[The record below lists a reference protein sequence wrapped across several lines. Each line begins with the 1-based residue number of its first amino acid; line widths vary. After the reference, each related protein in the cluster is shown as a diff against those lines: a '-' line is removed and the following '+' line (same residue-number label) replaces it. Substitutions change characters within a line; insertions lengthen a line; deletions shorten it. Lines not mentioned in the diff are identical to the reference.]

1 MVNCTLKQYKESFQ
15 SNLLDFL
22 KDYPDNTKTFF
33 LHSEKKKYQSYQNA
47 LTKIADQLKL
57 LTRDELNQNLVHR
70 SIAAD
75 LKLIDQNI
83 HNSIITVLN
92 PVQDET
98 IVSLSAAKKDRIKI
112 DKTALE
118 NHIKSSIVILEFIA
132 VEFEIPFD
140 LKGKILLDDNEF
152 NLDVVDKDLD
162 VWLKNNESKIDYF
175 TFPMSIEEKAD
186 YVIDSYKNYEERN
199 YKHQIAICNYI
210 LANHKDEKTV
220 IDFKRKFE
228 GKLIELRKQ
237 YPIPNKNIDVITSD
251 INNAFYRLQ
260 KFMEGNVSI
269 YQSFL
274 FNDTFTFFFNEL
286 NKIEN
291 ITVRN
296 HDLRDG
302 YHYFISQL
310 YYAYD
315 KSEFKNQDAYE
326 NEDFNRDC
334 NELFYVNEYR
344 SSEFGINVDLDDYHF
359 EMPSIVDIIK
369 EQSNAA
375 PEIINIEFEDKI
387 SITDDENLYLR
398 IFTSHKGFN
407 KFKKLK
413 EEFGNTKQNLSNY
426 SFIYHRMIKDKL
438 IYEDYK
444 QTEFVFFLLD
454 FNVNISRIKPKTQLG
469 NNDLRESI
477 YNSLK

>member
-1 MVNCTLKQYKESFQ
+1 MVSCTLKQYKESFQ

-22 KDYPDNTKTFF
+22 KDYQDNTKTFF
-33 LHSEKKKYQSYQNA
+33 LYNEKKKYQSYQNA
-47 LTKIADQLKL
+47 LTKIADQMKL
-57 LTRDELNQNLVHR
+57 FTRDELNQNLVHR
-70 SIAAD
+70 NLAAD
-75 LKLIDQNI
+75 LKSIDQDI
-83 HNSIITVLN
+83 YSSIITELN

-98 IVSLSAAKKDRIKI
+98 ILSLSVAKKDRIKI
-112 DKTALE
+112 DETELE
-118 NHIKSSIVILEFIA
+118 NHIKSSIVILKFISE
-132 VEFEIPFD
+132 EFEIPFD
-140 LKGKILLDDNEF
+140 LKEKILSDDNEF
-152 NLDVVDKDLD
+152 NHDIIDKDLD
-162 VWLKNNESKIDYF
+162 VWLKSNEGKIDYF
-175 TFPMSIEEKAD
+175 TFPMTIEDKAD
-186 YVIDSYKNYEERN
+186 YVIDCFKNYEERN
-199 YKHQIAICNYI
+199 YKHQIAICNSI

-237 YPIPNKNIDVITSD
+237 YPIPNKNIDAIISD

-274 FNDTFTFFFNEL
+274 FNDTFTLFFNEL

-334 NELFYVNEYR
+334 NELFYINEYR

-369 EQSNAA
+369 EQSSNS
-375 PEIINIEFEDKI
+375 PKIITVEFEDKL
-387 SITDDENLYLR
+387 SVSDEINPYPKIFKDHKAFTIFKNLQ
-398 IFTSHKGFN
+398 
-407 KFKKLK
+407 
-413 EEFGNTKQNLSNY
+413 EEFSNTKENLSNY
-426 SFIYHRMIKDKL
+426 SFVFHKMT
-438 IYEDYK
+438 YEDLIHFDLK
-444 QTEFVFFLLD
+444 QQSYFDLLD
-454 FNVNISRIKPKTQLG
+454 KFDININRIKPLCDIGKIAF
-469 NNDLRESI
+469 RESI
-477 YNSLK
+477 YTKAK